1 MKLESNITKT
11 ARAHMSCILHATA
24 IGVQFFDYILK
35 LQNTYLHERSSVTTW
50 SRMK

>member
-24 IGVQFFDYILK
+24 ILVYSFFDYILK
-35 LQNTYLHERSSVTTW
+35 LQNTYLRGRYSVTA
-50 SRMK
+50 